1 MQDWIYMHV
10 VFGSPSDQ
18 PFLMSRFVARMP
30 NHIGT
35 SSRSKYITYTRMRNS
50 VNNQVECS
58 ISNMEHGIWNMQTSD
73 IYNNW
78 WNGKGVLELL
88 QQTSR
93 IDCYQERGGL
103 RQNNLMGTS
112 KNFLC
117 TSEIRTNL
125 SQRN

>member
-18 PFLMSRFVARMP
+18 PFLMSRFVSRML

-58 ISNMEHGIWNMQTSD
+58 ISHMEHGTWNMQTSD

-117 TSEIRTNL
+117 TSEIRIL
-125 SQRN
+125 SRD